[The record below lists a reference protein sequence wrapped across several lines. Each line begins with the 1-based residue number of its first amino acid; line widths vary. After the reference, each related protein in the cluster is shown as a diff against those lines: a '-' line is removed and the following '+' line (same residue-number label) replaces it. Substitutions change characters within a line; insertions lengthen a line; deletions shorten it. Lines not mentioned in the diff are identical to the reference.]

1 MMLCTQSRVVFWAKV
16 CLTMVVGFTIL
27 CPATI
32 VVCTIFPV
40 VSPVFGALADAWFWC
55 TFAMLC
61 GLCLL
66 GLWQVFSTP
75 GVLLYMVDVAR
86 HFFWWMVSERYRAQV
101 RHKVASVTVRRSWE
115 HCGVLVGE
123 GNYYAY
129 TSREMELRAAR
140 VRGMLVGSFGAS
152 VNPLNPKVP
161 MVFDGVVPGGRTFD
175 GYDDSQTVPLGFE

>member
-61 GLCLL
+61 GLCL
-66 GLWQVFSTP
+66 
-75 GVLLYMVDVAR
+75 DVAR

-129 TSREMELRAAR
+129 TRREMELRAAWA
-140 VRGMLVGSFGAS
+140 RGMLAAPFGAS

-161 MVFDGVVPGGRTFD
+161 MVFDGVVPGGIA
-175 GYDDSQTVPLGFE
+175 GGDDSPTVPLSQGR